1 MHVILKSSVT
11 IRIIRDVYVKAIEI
25 DYEFENKKEENLRH
39 QGVVMEDF
47 LERKL
52 I

>member
-1 MHVILKSSVT
+1 MNTKQIFIT
-11 IRIIRDVYVKAIEI
+11 RIIRDMSVKEIEI